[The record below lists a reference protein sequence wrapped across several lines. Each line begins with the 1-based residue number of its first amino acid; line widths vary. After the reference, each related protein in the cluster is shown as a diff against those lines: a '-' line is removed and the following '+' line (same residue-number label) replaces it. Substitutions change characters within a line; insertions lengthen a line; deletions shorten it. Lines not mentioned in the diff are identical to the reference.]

1 MEEIIQT
8 EQTVTQEME
17 TAVEQIPEKK
27 GRKYI
32 WLICLCV
39 VIAAAAVFLCTG
51 KLRKYDQAETLFAQ
65 KDYDAAAQIFE
76 ELANYRD
83 SALRTKEVR
92 YAQARSWM
100 AQAQYAQALE
110 VFESLGDYKAAR
122 YQLQQCHF
130 VLGETAMEEGAYDLA
145 IEHFTNAQSTG
156 TAPQQKLE
164 AIYARGHELFLDGEY
179 QTAQTY
185 FDQLEGQWPQNGG
198 PHFVKID
205 EALDYLEVQ
214 AEELVESVTLVV
226 KDMPGSYI
234 MVDNYLNATIKQ
246 YMGYQY
252 AEVTYDEKEHIVTV
266 VPDYYPGQRILWAWK
281 HEDLSRLDEAELQAY
296 EVAVDLVEQAKAEVG
311 SDDLMAL
318 ELWLHDWI
326 CDNVVYHSPSTY
338 VNVED
343 YVGLRE
349 LTCVG
354 AFLDGDVNCQGYTDA
369 FYVLG
374 TMAGMEIYKVFGAS
388 EEGHC
393 WNAIWLNDW
402 LYTVDVTYADTALGD
417 DGEQLYVWFNNALSL
432 DEYMVNG
439 GVIQFYKMATRKDLS
454 QTYYAYNGRVYENMD
469 DAAYELLVQYRKNGS
484 GSYQAVVEGQW
495 DADDFYDS
503 VGNTMG
509 RAGVYNVQWQLWP
522 VSYLG
527 DTYLYLQWM

>member
-1 MEEIIQT
+1 MEEYMSC
-8 EQTVTQEME
+8 EQTICQELP
-17 TAVEQIPEKK
+17 VPKK
-27 GRKYI
+27 KKKTGL
-32 WLICLCV
+32 LILV
-39 VIAAAAVFLCTG
+39 VILLLGALAAAAFFFTRDLRAYANAQALYEAGDYQTAATQFEALGDYKDAPHQYRAALYAYAEGLLKAEGYAEAVTLYEQLGDYKESRQRMQKCYYHLGEAAISQKEPDTAIAYLELAKDFADAPQLRLQTIYEEGHRLFLLG
-51 KLRKYDQAETLFAQ
+51 SYDQAEAYFA
-65 KDYDAAAQIFE
+65 
-76 ELANYRD
+76 
-83 SALRTKEVR
+83 
-92 YAQARSWM
+92 
-100 AQAQYAQALE
+100 
-110 VFESLGDYKAAR
+110 
-122 YQLQQCHF
+122 
-130 VLGETAMEEGAYDLA
+130 
-145 IEHFTNAQSTG
+145 
-156 TAPQQKLE
+156 
-164 AIYARGHELFLDGEY
+164 
-179 QTAQTY
+179 
-185 FDQLEGQWPQNGG
+185 QLEGWWPQNGG
-198 PHFVKID
+198 PHFAKID
-205 EALDYLEVQ
+205 EALDYLKLQ
-214 AEELVESVTLVV
+214 AEELAEAVTLVV

-234 MVDNYLNATIKQ
+234 LVDDLLNATIKQ

-252 AEVTYDEKEHIVTV
+252 AQVTYDEKEQTVTV
-266 VPDYYPGQRILWAWK
+266 VPDYYPGQRILWAWE
-281 HEDLSRLDEAELQAY
+281 HDDLSCLDEAELQAY

-311 SDDLMAL
+311 SDDLIAL

-326 CDNVVYHSPSTY
+326 CDNVVYHNPSTY
-338 VNVED
+338 VNAED

-349 LTCVG
+349 LTCIG

-402 LYTVDVTYADTALGD
+402 LYTVDVTYADTALGE

-454 QTYYAYNGRVYENMD
+454 QTYYAYNGLVYENMD